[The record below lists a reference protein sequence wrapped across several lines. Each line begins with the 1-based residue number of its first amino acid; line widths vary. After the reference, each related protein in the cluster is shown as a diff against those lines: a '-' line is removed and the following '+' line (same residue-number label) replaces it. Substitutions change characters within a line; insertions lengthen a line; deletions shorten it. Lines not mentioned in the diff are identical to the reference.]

1 MKLVPLVIFAATLS
15 ACASKAPP
23 RASVA
28 PESHTSLA
36 AFEEVCLKTAPS
48 FSGAKAAAARY
59 GITEVQDL
67 GFTQM
72 GMAKDNSIG
81 VQIKPDTECV
91 VTTPS
96 QKVRDLGKGFHQVI
110 ARNAETPPAS
120 RFPTK
125 AKVGGVT
132 FIFQHDRQGGEAFVM
147 LKAKD

>member
-1 MKLVPLVIFAATLS
+1 MKLVPLVIIASTLA

-23 RASVA
+23 RPSAA
-28 PESHTSLA
+28 PETNKSLA

-48 FSGAKAAAARY
+48 FSGAKAAAANH
-59 GITEVQDL
+59 GIAEVQDL

-81 VQIKPDTECV
+81 VQIKPDTECAI
-91 VTTPS
+91 TTPS
-96 QKVRDLGKGFHQVI
+96 QKASDLGKGFYQVI
-110 ARNAETPPAS
+110 VRNAETPPAS